1 MKDELG
7 GKIMKECVALRPK
20 TYNYLTDGRCIYKK
34 AKDTKKSNF
43 RTRKECLES
52 NKTILRS
59 QQWFSSG
66 LHNLFKEK
74 INKIALSTKDNMRLE
89 TIDK

>member
-1 MKDELG
+1 MYLQESKG
-7 GKIMKECVALRPK
+7 HKEIEFQD
-20 TYNYLTDGRCIYKK
+20 Y
-34 AKDTKKSNF
+34 
-43 RTRKECLES
+43 KECLES